1 MRLHK
6 TAGVVL
12 FVSVLLSMS
21 GLVVAQAASLSP
33 NPLSFGNQL
42 ILTTS
47 VSRSV
52 TLKNTG
58 TATLQIT
65 GITPPIAPF
74 SETSTSCS
82 GSLLPGKS
90 CTISVTFSPTKTG
103 DFKGSIS
110 IADNATGS
118 PQIVSLKGT
127 GVPQAALSPNP
138 LIFGLVGVGSTST
151 AETATLQNNLNTSL
165 TITSIAASGD
175 FAVPSNTCGSSVPAG
190 GQCQIAVTFT
200 PTQLGIRSGSLTV
213 RDSANN
219 SPQTIS
225 LVGAGTF
232 AGLISISVTPANV
245 SIPVGSTQQ
254 FTATGTF
261 PTGIRL
267 NLTQLVLWSSSASNV
282 ATISNSLGSQGL
294 ATGNAAGTTTI
305 KATSINNVSGATS
318 LSVGSKAAA
327 TVTLSNLTQTY
338 NGTLK
343 PVTVTTIPSGLAV
356 TVTYNGSSIVPTNAG
371 SYSVVATVNDPNYQG
386 SANGTLTV
394 NKAAAT
400 VTLGN
405 LMQTYTGGALT
416 PTAATVPANLTVTW
430 TGAPDTNA
438 GSYSVTATVSDPNYS
453 GSASG
458 TFVISKAAAT
468 VTLGSLTQTYTG
480 SPLTPTAA
488 TVPANLTVTWT
499 GAPDT
504 NAGSYSVTAT
514 VTDPNYKGSASGSF
528 VVSQATPTISVT
540 GGTFAYDGNQHAA
553 TTTATGV
560 GGASVSGSF
569 TFTYNGASATPIA
582 AGTYTVAATFTS
594 SDPNYSGASGAGSI
608 TITAPAVTLVSIA
621 ITPANPS
628 VTIGGTQQFTAT
640 GTYSDNSTQI
650 LTSTATWTSSATK
663 FATVSNTSPTQGLAT
678 AVSLGVTTIT
688 ATVGLIQ
695 GSTNLAV
702 TGTGTFVF
710 TGNMQL
716 DRDPFTA
723 TLLPDGRVLI
733 AGGYSSGGITN
744 STELYDSAGT
754 ASSAGATMQNARAD
768 HTATLL
774 NNGKVLIV
782 GGYSPAV
789 LGSAEIYDGTS
800 FSPTGPLIT
809 ARAQHTAT
817 LLQDGQVLIVGGNGA
832 SGVLASAEL
841 YSPTT
846 GLFTTVGSLAT
857 ARYAHTATLLNDG
870 TVLIAGGAT
879 NSTPTPTAAAEL
891 YSPATRSFSS
901 VNSMN
906 SPRAFYTATLLN
918 DGTVLMAGGLV
929 DTVPNLTATAELYS
943 AGSFTPVNGAMSSPR
958 AAHTATLLS
967 NGAVLIAG
975 GAMDNT
981 GNFPPIGTP
990 TGTVDLYDPYLYFP
1004 PSFGNGFSGSS
1015 TLVTARSQHTATLLT
1030 SGAVLIAGGTTDNI
1044 GTTTNTA
1051 ELYSTPSF
1059 SPYALQ
1065 TITIAPATS
1074 ALGVGTSQRF
1084 VATGTFSSNGTSYTQ
1099 QLATPTWTSTDVS
1112 GTNVAQIGNDSTNQG
1127 VALALA
1133 PGTATIAA
1141 NLGTVTGKAAI
1152 TVSALNTLTVTP
1164 INPTIPLG
1172 TTQQFIAI
1180 ANGTQD
1186 LTAQVV
1192 WSSNGVATI
1201 NSSGLA
1207 SSTIQGPSTIMA
1219 TFGGFNP
1226 TTTLTVGPPALVSI
1240 AVNPV
1245 MPIQVNGSQQ
1255 FTAVGTYTDGSTQP
1269 DLSTTA
1275 TPASWTSLDPIVAQ
1289 IGLTTGLAVGN
1300 NIGQTTVT
1308 ATVGTLSNSTTLYV
1322 TNVLLSGS
1330 CSGCSMNVPRVSHRA
1345 VVLDSGKVLLT
1356 GGIVSNP
1363 GAHVATNTAELYD
1376 PTGAVFSVT
1385 GSMSTPR
1392 QSHSATVL
1400 NNGQVLIAGG
1410 RNDSPG
1416 AVINIW
1422 ASAELYDPSGTFTAT
1437 GSLQQARD
1445 VHTATRLNDGTVL
1458 IAGGHYLDSNGLNE
1472 VVFDSAEIYSSGT
1485 FGYTH
1490 DSLGSQTRMSTPRK
1504 QHSATLLNNG
1514 KVLIAGGLSLTGVP
1528 LNTAELYDPAT
1539 GTFTPT
1545 ANSVPNL
1552 GNVSA
1557 LLEDGTV
1564 LFVGSDGTGA
1574 HILTEIYDPN
1584 TNMFIANSPIPTA
1597 TATFLGGPGTL
1608 LDNGMVVLTGVGAI
1622 LNGGIGTELYDPA
1635 AQTFT
1640 ATGSLN
1646 QGRILYTQNLL
1657 NTGSVLLTG
1666 GIAAGP
1672 ANPVLT
1678 SAELYPPSTLP
1689 PDSSF
1694 PRYLTGITVAP
1705 ANQSTQTIATGTAQQ
1720 FIATGTFNNN
1730 GTIYMQQLASVIWS
1744 STDLSGT
1751 NVTQI
1756 SNDVS
1761 NPGVAVGISTGTATI
1776 KACAG
1781 TVCGS
1786 AILSVQ

>member
-138 LIFGLVGVGSTST
+138 LIFGLGGVGSTST

-405 LMQTYTGGALT
+405 LLQTYTGGA
-416 PTAATVPANLTVTW
+416 
-430 TGAPDTNA
+430 
-438 GSYSVTATVSDPNYS
+438 
-453 GSASG
+453 
-458 TFVISKAAAT
+458 
-468 VTLGSLTQTYTG
+468 
-480 SPLTPTAA
+480 LTPTAA

-553 TTTATGV
+553 TATATGV

-774 NNGKVLIV
+774 NNGKVLIA
-782 GGYSPAV
+782 GGYSPAL
-789 LGSAEIYDGTS
+789 LGSAAIDDGTS

-990 TGTVDLYDPYLYFP
+990 TGTVDLYDPYLYFT

-1226 TTTLTVGPPALVSI
+1226 TTTLAVGPPALVSI

-1308 ATVGTLSNSTTLYV
+1308 PTVGTLGNSTTLYV

-1514 KVLIAGGLSLTGVP
+1514 TVLIAGGLSLTGVP

-1539 GTFTPT
+1539 GTVTPT

-1622 LNGGIGTELYDPA
+1622 LNGGIGPELYDPA

-1744 STDLSGT
+1744 TTDLSGT

>member
-138 LIFGLVGVGSTST
+138 LIFGLGGVGSTST

-282 ATISNSLGSQGL
+282 ATFSNSLGSQGL
-294 ATGNAAGTTTI
+294 ATDNAAGTTTF

-386 SANGTLTV
+386 SANGTLTG
-394 NKAAAT
+394 NK
-400 VTLGN
+400 G
-405 LMQTYTGGALT
+405 
-416 PTAATVPANLTVTW
+416 
-430 TGAPDTNA
+430 
-438 GSYSVTATVSDPNYS
+438 
-453 GSASG
+453 
-458 TFVISKAAAT
+458 AAT
-468 VTLGSLTQTYTG
+468 VTLGSLPQTYPG

-504 NAGSYSVTAT
+504 TAGSYSVTAT

-553 TTTATGV
+553 TATATGV

-663 FATVSNTSPTQGLAT
+663 FATVSNTSPTQGLST

-702 TGTGTFVF
+702 TGTGTFVLP
-710 TGNMQL
+710 GNMQL

-1030 SGAVLIAGGTTDNI
+1030 SGAVLIAGGMTDNI

-1308 ATVGTLSNSTTLYV
+1308 RTVGTLSHSTTLYV

-1744 STDLSGT
+1744 TTDLSGT